1 MNYETLIITFAE
13 PIRTLD
19 DFFDDPEAWG
29 VETLKE
35 WVDNYESTRFTP
47 IDECRAVITSEYNMT
62 SVREWLELLYADCE
76 HRRNVDYGT
85 DYPRYYGRGYRS
97 R

>member
-13 PIRTLD
+13 PIRMLD
-19 DFFDDPEAWG
+19 AFFDDPEAWG

-47 IDECRAVITSEYNMT
+47 VDEC
-62 SVREWLELLYADCE
+62 
-76 HRRNVDYGT
+76 
-85 DYPRYYGRGYRS
+85 
-97 R
+97 

>member
-13 PIRTLD
+13 PIRMLD
-19 DFFDDPEAWG
+19 DFFDNPETWG

-47 IDECRAVITSEYNMT
+47 IDESRAVITSEYNMT
-62 SVREWLELLYADCE
+62 SVWEWLE
-76 HRRNVDYGT
+76 DYM
-85 DYPRYYGRGYRS
+85 PIANIEEM
-97 R
+97 